1 MPLFTVCLSSLD
13 SFSASMWH
21 VVPCHIA
28 GKSPLEIME
37 IACVDLEMS
46 KIWLASVGLQPS
58 GYFPHNV
65 SAIV

>member
-1 MPLFTVCLSSLD
+1 
-13 SFSASMWH
+13 MWH

>member
-1 MPLFTVCLSSLD
+1 
-13 SFSASMWH
+13 
-21 VVPCHIA
+21 
-28 GKSPLEIME
+28 
-37 IACVDLEMS
+37 LEMS